1 MRDTLRSIGGFW
13 RRYDPR
19 FFAQEIPCGTDYQL
33 ALPVPPEQQG
43 VDYVVTYLAH
53 LAVENRFLQR
63 YPRKVL
69 CPVWEVYCPH
79 YRQEVLN
86 LFEPVGFNWPAEST
100 PWEKR
105 RAWLGFFC
113 KSRQK
118 RRRPWDGE
126 GIPETKGGK
135 EEKKDMESKGV
146 RQCAQEAAVS
156 KQKEKS
162 LLAQW
167 PAALKKR

>member
-126 GIPETKGGK
+126 GIPDTKGVK